1 LFSLSFFRNS
11 TAMVSRQPFDVIN
24 SHGVFC
30 PMGGVHVA
38 HSVHRAWLE
47 RSRQMYPA
55 LGARRLRQFANPQ
68 HRVILLQER
77 RHFVRGYRAIIAV
90 SRQVAE
96 DLHRLYNT
104 PASDIQVI
112 NNGFNPT
119 EFNPQRRRER
129 RAIERKRHGLA
140 DDEVVML
147 MVANELERKGLP
159 PLLDAMQRLNHPK
172 LKLLVAGRADT
183 RPYLAGIAAR
193 NLQDKVVFTGPS
205 SDVSA
210 LHAAADL
217 FVLPT
222 QYEAFCLAILEAL
235 GSGLPV
241 ITSDVPG
248 AGDTIQPGINGLL
261 LNNPR
266 DAAELAQRIEQ
277 MLDPM
282 ERSRMD
288 ELVAP
293 SVEDYQWERILDR
306 YEQVLQANTH

>member
-1 LFSLSFFRNS
+1 
-11 TAMVSRQPFDVIN
+11 
-24 SHGVFC
+24 
-30 PMGGVHVA
+30 
-38 HSVHRAWLE
+38 
-47 RSRQMYPA
+47 
-55 LGARRLRQFANPQ
+55 
-68 HRVILLQER
+68 
-77 RHFVRGYRAIIAV
+77 
-90 SRQVAE
+90 
-96 DLHRLYNT
+96 
-104 PASDIQVI
+104 
-112 NNGFNPT
+112 
-119 EFNPQRRRER
+119 
-129 RAIERKRHGLA
+129 
-140 DDEVVML
+140 
-147 MVANELERKGLP
+147 
-159 PLLDAMQRLNHPK
+159 MQRLNHPK